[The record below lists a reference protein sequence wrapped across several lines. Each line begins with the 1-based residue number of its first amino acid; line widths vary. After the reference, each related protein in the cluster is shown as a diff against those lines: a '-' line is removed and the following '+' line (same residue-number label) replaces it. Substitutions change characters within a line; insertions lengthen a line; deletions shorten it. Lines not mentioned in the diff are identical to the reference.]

1 MQNKKISQQKVLVSS
16 MYRFLET
23 LQVKQF
29 TKKDLEQFYTSN
41 VKMIINDQLVAR
53 DINEFLEHFKLM
65 AAKPCTYSL
74 VFDENPMITEEKRL
88 AIQYKIEMYGQQKII
103 MYSMVFFTF
112 SDDKICLWNQLVSTV
127 SATEMQLT
135 HQ

>member
-1 MQNKKISQQKVLVSS
+1 MQNKKINQQKVLVST

-53 DINEFLEHFKLM
+53 DINEFF
-65 AAKPCTYSL
+65 
-74 VFDENPMITEEKRL
+74 
-88 AIQYKIEMYGQQKII
+88 
-103 MYSMVFFTF
+103 
-112 SDDKICLWNQLVSTV
+112 
-127 SATEMQLT
+127 
-135 HQ
+135 